1 MSWNL
6 GSQTPVLPVL
16 SKGQILNCTI
26 HLRGK
31 TTLSSKQQKELT
43 REYGILGFPTQNV
56 SQVEGQTPKRGVPN
70 TALLEE
76 KPH

>member
-1 MSWNL
+1 MSSNL

-26 HLRGK
+26 HVRGK

-43 REYGILGFPTQNV
+43 REHGILGFPTQNV